1 MAAIDLERSAALRG
15 PELTLFTDTV
25 RRFFAD
31 HAPAEALQRWREQ
44 GIVDRSLWDQ
54 AAAAGLAGISIAE
67 AYGGG
72 GGDFRHEALLM
83 DAQLDMGV
91 DGFGLILHNAVVA
104 PYIEHYASEAK
115 KRAWLPRMVSCGL
128 IGAIAMSEPG
138 AGSDLQAIR
147 TTARRDGDHYVI
159 NGQKTFITNGQRANL
174 VIVVCKIEGAE
185 GAEGADSVKGAKGIS
200 LIVVETDDCPG
211 FERGRK
217 LKKIGLHSQ
226 DTSELFFH
234 DVRVPAANLL
244 GGVEGKGFS
253 QLMSQLPKER
263 LMVGVTGVA
272 TIRRALRETLEY
284 VKTRQVFGGKVI
296 DFQNTQFRLAECKT
310 EATIAQVFVDHCIE
324 RLLEGKLDA
333 ATASMAKYWVSDL
346 ECKVVDTCL
355 QFFGGYGYMED
366 YPIARMFADT
376 RVERIYAG
384 SNEIMKVLIAR
395 TL

>member
-1 MAAIDLERSAALRG
+1 VAVIDIERSAALRS

-25 RRFFAD
+25 RRFFTD

-44 GIVDRSLWDQ
+44 GIVERALWDK
-54 AAAAGLAGISIAE
+54 AAAAGLAGVSISE
-67 AYGGG
+67 EYGGG

-83 DAQLDMGV
+83 DAQIDLGV
-91 DGFGLILHNAVVA
+91 EGFGLILHNAVVA
-104 PYIEHYASEAK
+104 PYIEQYASAER
-115 KRAWLPRMVSCGL
+115 KRRWLPRMVSCEL

-174 VIVVCKIEGAE
+174 VIVVCKTEG
-185 GAEGADSVKGAKGIS
+185 GAGSKGIS
-200 LIVVETDDCPG
+200 LIAVETDNCPG
-211 FERGRK
+211 FERGRQ

-244 GGVEGKGFS
+244 GGVDGVEGKGFS
-253 QLMSQLPKER
+253 QLMAQLPKER

-272 TIRRALRETLEY
+272 NIRRALRETLEY
-284 VKTRQVFGGKVI
+284 VKARQVFGGRVF
-296 DFQNTQFRLAECKT
+296 DFQNTQFKLAECKT

-324 RLLEGKLDA
+324 RLLQGTLDA

-346 ECKVVDTCL
+346 ECKIVDTCL
-355 QFFGGYGYMED
+355 QFFGGYGYMDE
-366 YPIARMFADT
+366 YPIARLFVDT

-395 TL
+395 SL

>member
-1 MAAIDLERSAALRG
+1 MAAIDLERSCALRSA
-15 PELTLFTDTV
+15 ELTLFTDTV

-31 HAPAEALQRWREQ
+31 HAPAEAVARWREQ
-44 GIVDRSLWDQ
+44 GIVDRALWDQ
-54 AAAAGLAGISIAE
+54 AAAAGLSGISIAE
-67 AYGGG
+67 KYGGG
-72 GGDFRHEALLM
+72 GGDFRHEALLL
-83 DAQLDMGV
+83 DAQIDLGV
-91 DGFGLILHNAVVA
+91 EGFGLILHNAVVA
-104 PYIEHYASEAK
+104 PYIEQYGSEACK
-115 KRAWLPRMVSCGL
+115 QDWLPRMVRCEL
-128 IGAIAMSEPG
+128 IGAIAMSEPE

-147 TTARRDGDHYVI
+147 TTAVRDGGHYVI

-174 VIVVCKIEGAE
+174 VIVVCKTEG
-185 GAEGADSVKGAKGIS
+185 GAGAKGIS
-200 LIVVETDDCPG
+200 LIVVETDDCSG
-211 FERGRK
+211 FERGRQ

-226 DTSELFFH
+226 DTSELFFSN
-234 DVRVPAANLL
+234 VRVPVGNLL
-244 GGVEGKGFS
+244 GEVEGRGFA
-253 QLMSQLPKER
+253 QLMAQLPKER

-272 TIRRALRETLEY
+272 NIRRALRETLDY
-284 VKTRQVFGGKVI
+284 VKTRKVFGGRVI

-324 RLLEGKLDA
+324 RLLAGTLDA

-346 ECKVVDTCL
+346 ECRIVDTCL
-355 QFFGGYGYMED
+355 QFFGGYGYMAD

>member
-1 MAAIDLERSAALRG
+1 MAAIDLDRSAALRS

-25 RRFFAD
+25 RRFFTD
-31 HAPAEALQRWREQ
+31 HAPAEALQRWRDE
-44 GIVDRSLWDQ
+44 GIVERALWDK
-54 AAAAGLAGISIAE
+54 AAAAGLAGISISE
-67 AYGGG
+67 EYGGG

-83 DAQLDMGV
+83 DAQLDLGV
-91 DGFGLILHNAVVA
+91 DGFGLMLHNAVVA
-104 PYIEHYASEAK
+104 PYIEQYASEER
-115 KRAWLPRMVSCGL
+115 KRRWLPRMVSCEL

-147 TTARRDGDHYVI
+147 TTARRDGGQYVI

-174 VIVVCKIEGAE
+174 VIVVCKTEGSA
-185 GAEGADSVKGAKGIS
+185 GAKGIS

-211 FERGRK
+211 FERGRR

-226 DTSELFFH
+226 DTSELFFNN
-234 DVRVPAANLL
+234 VRVPVANLL
-244 GGVEGKGFS
+244 GGVDGVEGKGFS

-272 TIRRALRETLEY
+272 TIRRALRETLAY
-284 VKTRQVFGGKVI
+284 VKERQVFGGKVI
-296 DFQNTQFRLAECKT
+296 DFQNTQFKLAECKT

-346 ECKVVDTCL
+346 ECKIVDTCL
-355 QFFGGYGYMED
+355 QFFGGYGYMDE

>member
-1 MAAIDLERSAALRG
+1 MAVIDIERSAALCG
-15 PELTLFTDTV
+15 PELQVFSDTV

-31 HAPAEALQRWREQ
+31 HAPSEALRRWRRD
-44 GIVDRSLWDQ
+44 GVVDRGLWDK
-54 AAAAGLAGISIAE
+54 AGAAGLAGISISE

-83 DAQLDMGV
+83 ETQIDCGV
-91 DGFGLILHNAVVA
+91 EGFGLILHNAVVA
-104 PYIEHYASEAK
+104 PYIEQYASEDCK
-115 KRAWLPRMVSCGL
+115 QRWLPRMVSCQL

-147 TTARRDGDHYVI
+147 TTARREGDHYVI

-174 VIVVCKIEGAE
+174 VIVVCKTD
-185 GAEGADSVKGAKGIS
+185 ADAGAKGIS

-217 LKKIGLHSQ
+217 LDKIGLHSQ
-226 DTSELFFH
+226 DTSELFFNNM
-234 DVRVPAANLL
+234 RVPVGNLL
-244 GGVEGKGFS
+244 GGVEGRGFS
-253 QLMSQLPKER
+253 QLMAQLPKER

-272 TIRRALRETLEY
+272 NIRRALRETLDY
-284 VKTRQVFGGKVI
+284 VKTRQVFGGRVI
-296 DFQNTQFRLAECKT
+296 DFQNTQFKLAECKT
-310 EATIAQVFVDHCIE
+310 EATIAQVFVDHCID
-324 RLLEGKLDA
+324 RLLAGTLDA
-333 ATASMAKYWVSDL
+333 TTASMAKYWVSDL
-346 ECKVVDTCL
+346 ECKIVDTCL
-355 QFFGGYGYMED
+355 QFFGGYGYMEE

>member
-1 MAAIDLERSAALRG
+1 MAAIDLERSAALRS

-31 HAPAEALQRWREQ
+31 HAPAEALERWREE
-44 GIVDRSLWDQ
+44 GIVERALWDQ
-54 AAAAGLAGISIAE
+54 AAAAGLAGISISE
-67 AYGGG
+67 KYGGG

-83 DAQLDMGV
+83 DAQIDLGV
-91 DGFGLILHNAVVA
+91 EGFGLILHNAVVA
-104 PYIEHYASEAK
+104 PYIEQYASEER

-128 IGAIAMSEPG
+128 IGAIAMSEPD

-174 VIVVCKIEGAE
+174 VIVVCKTEG
-185 GAEGADSVKGAKGIS
+185 GTGSKGIS
-200 LIVVETDDCPG
+200 LIAVETDDCPG
-211 FERGRK
+211 FERGRT

-234 DVRVPAANLL
+234 DVRVPVANLL
-244 GGVEGKGFS
+244 GGVDAVEGRGFS

-272 TIRRALRETLEY
+272 NIRRALRETLEY
-284 VKTRQVFGGKVI
+284 VKARKVFGGHVI
-296 DFQNTQFRLAECKT
+296 DFQNTQFKLAECKT
-310 EATIAQVFVDHCIE
+310 QATIAQVFVDHCIE
-324 RLLEGKLDA
+324 LLLEGKLDA

-346 ECKVVDTCL
+346 ECKIVDTCL
-355 QFFGGYGYMED
+355 QFFGGYGYMAD

>member
-1 MAAIDLERSAALRG
+1 MAAIDLERSAALRS
-15 PELTLFTDTV
+15 PELALFTDTV
-25 RRFFAD
+25 RRFFQD
-31 HAPAEALQRWREQ
+31 NAPPESMKRWRQQ
-44 GIVDRSLWDQ
+44 GIVERMLWEQ
-54 AAAAGLAGISIAE
+54 AASAGLSGVSISE

-83 DAQLDMGV
+83 EAQVECGV
-91 DGFGLILHNAVVA
+91 EGFGLVLHNAVVA
-104 PYIEHYASEAK
+104 PYIEQYAGEDC
-115 KRAWLPRMVSCGL
+115 KRRWLPRMVSCEL

-147 TTARRDGDHYVI
+147 TTARREGDHYVL

-174 VIVVCKIEGAE
+174 VVVVCKTDSGA
-185 GAEGADSVKGAKGIS
+185 GAHGIS
-200 LIVVETDDCPG
+200 LLVVETDNCPG

-217 LKKIGLHSQ
+217 LDKIGLHAQ
-226 DTSELFFH
+226 DTSELFFN
-234 DVRVPAANLL
+234 DVRVPVENLL
-244 GGVEGKGFS
+244 GGVEGRGFA
-253 QLMSQLPKER
+253 QLMAQLPKER

-272 TIRRALRETLEY
+272 NIRRAMHETLAY
-284 VKTRQVFGGKVI
+284 VKTRQVFGGRVI
-296 DFQNTQFRLAECKT
+296 DFQNTQFKLAECKT

-324 RLLEGKLDA
+324 RLLAGTLDA

-346 ECKVVDTCL
+346 ECKVIDTCL
-355 QFFGGYGYMED
+355 QLFGGYGYMEE
-366 YPIARMFADT
+366 YPIARLFVDS